1 MTMKTKNLEKAQFEE
16 LEKKAIYVMT
26 NQVVLADGT
35 IHPSELEAM
44 KQLQEDIGMGSD
56 LIKEAQEITVEEALV
71 SLHNMTYP
79 KKKVLAK
86 ILEEMAISDNHLHE
100 NEMHLIIQ
108 TFKNIGIGGETE

>member
-1 MTMKTKNLEKAQFEE
+1 MKTKNLEKVQFEE

-35 IHPSELEAM
+35 VHPNELEAM
-44 KQLQEDIGMGSD
+44 KKLQKDIGMSSN
-56 LIKEAQEITVEEALV
+56 LVSEAQSTTVEEALV
-71 SLHNMTYP
+71 SLHNMTFP

-86 ILEEMAISDNHLHE
+86 ILEDMAVSDNHLHE
-100 NEMHLIIQ
+100 KEMHLIIQ